1 MASTELA
8 SRSSGNDTDTDTEI
22 FKPKILSF
30 ASGLHGVNQDL
41 NYVFVHAFV
50 GVLIIA
56 CVLTLGLRL
65 MRRFSNY
72 LRRIST
78 QTNSQQ
84 QFFWSMNQTR
94 WWPALKQHLLYAPFW
109 RHRHNREFQLS
120 DAISMGTLP
129 SRFHTLMLL
138 ILVGTNLTYILV
150 LPWYQAQ
157 PEIIAE
163 LRARSGVMAVIN
175 LIPTMLFAMRNNPLI
190 PLLQISYDTFNLLH
204 RWAARVVI
212 VDSLIH
218 VFAWGANTYREGKMQ
233 AISTSLANT
242 PSYTWGLVATV
253 CFAFIFL
260 QAWGPIRHA
269 FYETFLNAHRLLA
282 LFGVIGI
289 YVHIDTHHLPQLF
302 WIIIV
307 ILIWVGEYIF
317 RFAWVLYYNI
327 SLLPGQQSK
336 RLTRITVEALPSQ
349 ACRVTLALVRPW
361 GWPRP
366 GCHVHVYMPT
376 LSLWASHPFSVAWTE
391 TKMPQSSSLP
401 VTEETKR
408 MTVADLDLREDKQTT
423 VSLVVRARTG
433 FTRKLYDRASSSA
446 SGVYTTWGA
455 IEGPYGGWDSL
466 QSYGTVLMF
475 AGGVGITHQVGFV
488 RQLVEGAHEGTVS
501 ARKIILVWSVPNT
514 EALEW
519 VRPWMDEILKIP
531 GRREVLKILLFV
543 TKPRSHNEVISGTG
557 TVQMFPGR
565 CNPQTILD
573 RELVDRVGAMAVTV
587 CGPGAFAD
595 SVRAAARRRVGK
607 GVLDFIE
614 EAFTY

>member
-1 MASTELA
+1 
-8 SRSSGNDTDTDTEI
+8 
-22 FKPKILSF
+22 
-30 ASGLHGVNQDL
+30 
-41 NYVFVHAFV
+41 
-50 GVLIIA
+50 
-56 CVLTLGLRL
+56 
-65 MRRFSNY
+65 
-72 LRRIST
+72 
-78 QTNSQQ
+78 
-84 QFFWSMNQTR
+84 
-94 WWPALKQHLLYAPFW
+94 
-109 RHRHNREFQLS
+109 
-120 DAISMGTLP
+120 
-129 SRFHTLMLL
+129 MLL

-175 LIPTMLFAMRNNPLI
+175 LIPTVLFAMRNNPLI

-204 RWAARVVI
+204 RWAARVVV

-242 PSYTWGLVATV
+242 PSYSWGLGATV
-253 CFAFIFL
+253 CFTVIFL
-260 QAWGPIRHA
+260 QAWGPVRHA

-282 LFGVIGI
+282 LFGVIGV

-317 RFAWVLYYNI
+317 RFGWILYYNL
-327 SLLPGQQSK
+327 SLLPSQHSK
-336 RLTRITVEALPSQ
+336 RLTRVTIEALPSQ
-349 ACRVTLALVRPW
+349 ACRVTFTLVRPW

-376 LSLWASHPFSVAWTE
+376 LSLWSSHPFSVAWTE
-391 TKMPQSSSLP
+391 TKHPQSASLP
-401 VTEETKR
+401 LTEETKR
-408 MTVADLDLREDKQTT
+408 MTVADLDLRNDTQTT
-423 VSLVVRARTG
+423 LSLVIRARTG
-433 FTRKLYDRASSSA
+433 FTRHLYDRASASA
-446 SGVYTTWGA
+446 SGIYTTWGA

-466 QSYGTVLMF
+466 ESYGTVLLF

-488 RQLVEGAHEGTVS
+488 RQLVQGAHLGTVS

-519 VRPWMDEILKIP
+519 VRPWMDDILKLP
-531 GRREVLKILLFV
+531 GRRDVLKILLFV
-543 TKPRSHNEVISGTG
+543 TKPRSHSEVISGTG

-573 RELVDRVGAMAVTV
+573 RELVERVGAMAVTV

-595 SVRAAARRRVGK
+595 CVRAAARRRVGK
-607 GVLDFIE
+607 GVLDFAE